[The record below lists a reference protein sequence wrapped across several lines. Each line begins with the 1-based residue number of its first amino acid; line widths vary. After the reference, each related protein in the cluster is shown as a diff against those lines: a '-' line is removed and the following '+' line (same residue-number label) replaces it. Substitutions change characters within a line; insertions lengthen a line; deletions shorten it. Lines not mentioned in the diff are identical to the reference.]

1 MKSILLAGA
10 LLLATPVFFSA
21 CQEDAPEIDY
31 EMKVTVVNDFT
42 KVVEAINNGALKNE
56 QAINQLKQAIDQMN
70 ADQKTKMQAIIA
82 AINAVNNTLDTK
94 LAVIE
99 AAIKAQTL
107 SMDSKMELLKG
118 VIEAQSAS
126 LELKLGAIKT
136 AMNEQTLALE
146 AKMDL
151 IHDII
156 GAQTTALELKIA
168 AIEAAVKAQTLSM
181 EAKMDLIHDIIASQT
196 AALELKIGAIE
207 AAIKAQTLSMEA
219 KMDLIHDIITAQT
232 SALELKLAAIETAM
246 KEESIALADK
256 LALVEKAI
264 KDQTTNFDTKMELL
278 TTAVTSMP
286 DYRDKLA
293 AIETAINN
301 VPDYATQL
309 AAIKA
314 VLSNVNSTLTDKLA
328 LLESIETAITDNA
341 AKLDAIKAVIDA
353 LPDYS
358 TAFTNIKTEIANL
371 LQAVK
376 DGTTSTETALA
387 AIAAKIEEMKA
398 AGGVSG
404 GGTTGGGTGTE
415 KIVPKDFVDLG
426 LPSGLL
432 WAKCNIGAAT
442 ESETG
447 GYFSWGET
455 APKTAFGLSK
465 YKFGDNFTKFSKYN
479 VDDKLKQ
486 LQPEDDAA
494 TVILGP
500 WCHIPTKAEWEELIE
515 KCTWEATKMTMPGI
529 TEPVV
534 ACWKVTGP
542 NGNHIILPSTG
553 WYGEYDFN
561 FDSSHYYSSTLSYD
575 DMSCYALTWD
585 HSGVT
590 KVGSVS
596 YDHPTITSRNRFF
609 GNVIRAVCSTK

>member
-70 ADQKTKMQAIIA
+70 ADQQTKLQAIIDA
-82 AINAVNNTLDTK
+82 VNAVNNTLDAK

-107 SMDSKMELLKG
+107 SMEAKMDLLKG
-118 VIEAQSAS
+118 VIAAQTTS
-126 LELKLGAIKT
+126 LETKLGAIEAAIK
-136 AMNEQTLALE
+136 AQTLSVE

-156 GAQTTALELKIA
+156 DAQTTALELKIA

-181 EAKMDLIHDIIASQT
+181 EAKMDLIHDIIAS
-196 AALELKIGAIE
+196 
-207 AAIKAQTLSMEA
+207 
-219 KMDLIHDIITAQT
+219 QT

-278 TTAVTSMP
+278 TTAITSMP
-286 DYRDKLA
+286 DYSAKLA
-293 AIETAINN
+293 AIETAISN

-328 LLESIETAITDNA
+328 LLESIETAITESGN
-341 AKLDAIKAVIDA
+341 KLAAIKAVIDA
-353 LPDYS
+353 LPDY
-358 TAFTNIKTEIANL
+358 TAEFTNIKTEIANL

-376 DGTTSTETALA
+376 DGTTSKEAAIA
-387 AIAAKIEEMKA
+387 AIAAKIEELKA
-398 AGGVSG
+398 AGGITG
-404 GGTTGGGTGTE
+404 GSTTGGGTATE
-415 KIVPKDFVDLG
+415 TMEYVDLG
-426 LPSGLL
+426 LPSGKKWSKKYL
-432 WAKCNIGAAT
+432 GAETAT
-442 ESETG
+442 DEG
-447 GYFSWGET
+447 DYYAWGET
-455 APKTAFGLSK
+455 SPKAPG
-465 YKFGDNFTKFSKYN
+465 NFTEEKYGLL
-479 VDDKLKQ
+479 DGAWGEFRRYHGKDGWKQ
-486 LQPEDDAA
+486 LMPYDDAA
-494 TVILGP
+494 TARLGSK
-500 WCHIPTKAEWEELIE
+500 WHIPTETEVQELFDN
-515 KCTWEATKMTMPGI
+515 CTAKEITLNGQAGIALVSKINNNYIFFINNGYTSGIKMYSTDQC
-529 TEPVV
+529 V
-534 ACWKVTGP
+534 CWTADLYTGDVQ
-542 NGNHIILPSTG
+542 NAIYFFIDKYEGKIRVETG
-553 WYGEYDFN
+553 WGKYRFKGMN
-561 FDSSHYYSSTLSYD
+561 IRPIYY
-575 DMSCYALTWD
+575 
-585 HSGVT
+585 
-590 KVGSVS
+590 
-596 YDHPTITSRNRFF
+596 
-609 GNVIRAVCSTK
+609 

>member
-1 MKSILLAGA
+1 MRVLKSIMLAGA
-10 LLLATPVFFSA
+10 MLLATPVFFSS
-21 CQEDAPEIDY
+21 CEEDATNLKYKME
-31 EMKVTVVNDFT
+31 VTVVNDFT

-70 ADQKTKMQAIIA
+70 ADQQTKLQAIIDA
-82 AINAVNNTLDTK
+82 VNAVNNTLDAK
-94 LAVIE
+94 LAV
-99 AAIKAQTL
+99 
-107 SMDSKMELLKG
+107 
-118 VIEAQSAS
+118 
-126 LELKLGAIKT
+126 
-136 AMNEQTLALE
+136 
-146 AKMDL
+146 
-151 IHDII
+151 
-156 GAQTTALELKIA
+156 
-168 AIEAAVKAQTLSM
+168 
-181 EAKMDLIHDIIASQT
+181 
-196 AALELKIGAIE
+196 IE

-219 KMDLIHDIITAQT
+219 KMDLIHDIIAAQT

-256 LALVEKAI
+256 LALVEQAI

-278 TTAVTSMP
+278 TTAITSMP
-286 DYRDKLA
+286 DYSAKLA
-293 AIETAINN
+293 AIETAISN

-309 AAIKA
+309 AAIEA

-328 LLESIETAITDNA
+328 LLESIETAITESGN
-341 AKLDAIKAVIDA
+341 KLAAIKAVIDA
-353 LPDYS
+353 LPDY
-358 TAFTNIKTEIANL
+358 TDEFTNIKAEIANL

-432 WAKCNIGAAT
+432 WAKYNIGAAT
-442 ESETG
+442 ENETG

-455 APKTAFGLSK
+455 APKTEFGYGK
-465 YKFGDNFTKFSKYN
+465 YKFWNGSTFTKYN
-479 VDDKLKQ
+479 WSDNLME

-500 WCHIPTKAEWEELIE
+500 WCHTPTKAEWEELIE
-515 KCTWEATKMTMPGI
+515 KCTWEATKVTMPGT

-534 ACWKVTGP
+534 AYWKVTGP

-553 WYGEYDFN
+553 
-561 FDSSHYYSSTLSYD
+561 YYWDDGLHFSWSFYNSSTLKEVDTVCS
-575 DMSCYALTWD
+575 LGWD

-590 KVGSVS
+590 EELGVS
-596 YDHPTITSRNRFF
+596 YDHPTIARGSRKA
-609 GNVIRAVCSTK
+609 GYVIRAVCSTK

>member
-1 MKSILLAGA
+1 MRVLKSIMLAGA
-10 LLLATPVFFSA
+10 MLLATPVFFSS
-21 CQEDAPEIDY
+21 CEEDATNLKYKME
-31 EMKVTVVNDFT
+31 VTVVNDFT

-126 LELKLGAIKT
+126 LELKLGAIET

-156 GAQTTALELKIA
+156 G
-168 AIEAAVKAQTLSM
+168 
-181 EAKMDLIHDIIASQT
+181 DQT

-278 TTAVTSMP
+278 TTAITSM
-286 DYRDKLA
+286 
-293 AIETAINN
+293 
-301 VPDYATQL
+301 PDYATQL

-328 LLESIETAITDNA
+328 LLEGINDAITDNA
-341 AKLDAIKAVIDA
+341 AKLAAIEAVIDA

-358 TAFTNIKTEIANL
+358 TAFTSIKTEIANL

-442 ESETG
+442 ESDSG

-455 APKTAFGLSK
+455 APKTKYSYGT
-465 YKFGDNFTKFSKYN
+465 YKFWNGSTFTKYN
-479 VDDKLKQ
+479 WSDNLME

-500 WCHIPTKAEWEELIE
+500 WCHTPTKAEWEELIE
-515 KCTWEATKMTMPGI
+515 KCTWEATKVTMPGT

-534 ACWKVTGP
+534 SYWKVTGP

-553 WYGEYDFN
+553 
-561 FDSSHYYSSTLSYD
+561 YYWDDVFHFSWSFYNSSTLKEVDTVYS
-575 DMSCYALTWD
+575 LGWD
-585 HSGVT
+585 QSGVT
-590 KVGSVS
+590 EELGVT
-596 YDHPTITSRNRFF
+596 YDHPTIARGSRKA
-609 GNVIRAVCSTK
+609 GYVIRAVCSTK

>member
-107 SMDSKMELLKG
+107 SMEAKMELLKG
-118 VIEAQSAS
+118 VIAAQTTS
-126 LELKLGAIKT
+126 LETKLGAIEAAIK
-136 AMNEQTLALE
+136 AQTLSVE

-156 GAQTTALELKIA
+156 DAQTTALELKIA

-181 EAKMDLIHDIIASQT
+181 EAKMDLIHDIIA
-196 AALELKIGAIE
+196 
-207 AAIKAQTLSMEA
+207 
-219 KMDLIHDIITAQT
+219 AQT

-256 LALVEKAI
+256 LALIEQAI
-264 KDQTTNFDTKMELL
+264 KDQATNFDTKMQLL
-278 TTAVTSMP
+278 TAAVTSIP

-328 LLESIETAITDNA
+328 LLEGINDAITDNA
-341 AKLDAIKAVIDA
+341 AKLAAIKAVIDA

-358 TAFTNIKTEIANL
+358 TEFANIKTEIANL

-442 ESETG
+442 ENDSG

-455 APKTAFGLSK
+455 APKTDFGYSK
-465 YKFGDNFTKFSKYN
+465 YKFWNGSTFTKYN
-479 VDDKLKQ
+479 WSDNLME

-494 TVILGP
+494 FVNLGP

-515 KCTWEATKMTMPGI
+515 KCTWEATKVTMPGT

-534 ACWKVTGP
+534 SYWKVTGP

-553 WYGEYDFN
+553 YYWDDGFN
-561 FDSSHYYSSTLSYD
+561 FNWSFYYSSTLKEVDTVYS
-575 DMSCYALTWD
+575 LGWD
-585 HSGVT
+585 QSGVT
-590 KVGSVS
+590 EELGVT
-596 YDHPTITSRNRFF
+596 YDHPTIARGSRKA
-609 GNVIRAVCSTK
+609 GYVIRAVCSTK

>member
-1 MKSILLAGA
+1 MRVLKSIMLAGA
-10 LLLATPVFFSA
+10 MLLATPVFFSS
-21 CQEDAPEIDY
+21 CEEDATNLKYKME
-31 EMKVTVVNDFT
+31 VTVVNDFT

-107 SMDSKMELLKG
+107 SMDSKMDFLKG

-156 GAQTTALELKIA
+156 G
-168 AIEAAVKAQTLSM
+168 
-181 EAKMDLIHDIIASQT
+181 DQT

-207 AAIKAQTLSMEA
+207 AAIKAQTLAVEA
-219 KMDLIHDIITAQT
+219 KMDLIHDIIDAQT

-256 LALVEKAI
+256 LALVEQAI

-278 TTAVTSMP
+278 TTAITSMP
-286 DYRDKLA
+286 DYSAKLA
-293 AIETAINN
+293 TIETAINN
-301 VPDYATQL
+301 VPDYSTQL

-328 LLESIETAITDNA
+328 LLEGINDAITDNA
-341 AKLDAIKAVIDA
+341 AKLAAIKAVIDDM
-353 LPDYS
+353 PDY
-358 TAFTNIKTEIANL
+358 TAAFNSIKTEIANL
-371 LQAVK
+371 LQAVS

-398 AGGVSG
+398 AGGVGG

-415 KIVPKDFVDLG
+415 KIIPKDFVDLG

-442 ESETG
+442 ESDSG

-465 YKFGDNFTKFSKYN
+465 YKFGDNLLKFSKYN

-515 KCTWEATKMTMPGI
+515 KCTWEATKMTMPGT

-553 WYGEYDFN
+553 WYGEYDFK

>member
-1 MKSILLAGA
+1 MRVLKSIMLAGA
-10 LLLATPVFFSA
+10 MLLATPVFFSS
-21 CQEDAPEIDY
+21 CEEDATNLKYKME
-31 EMKVTVVNDFT
+31 VTVVNDFT

-156 GAQTTALELKIA
+156 G
-168 AIEAAVKAQTLSM
+168 
-181 EAKMDLIHDIIASQT
+181 DQT

-219 KMDLIHDIITAQT
+219 KMDLIHDIIASQT

-256 LALVEKAI
+256 LALVEQAI

-278 TTAVTSMP
+278 TTAITSMP
-286 DYRDKLA
+286 DYSAKLA

-301 VPDYATQL
+301 VPDYSTQL

-314 VLSNVNSTLTDKLA
+314 VMNNVNSTLTDKLA
-328 LLESIETAITDNA
+328 LLEGINDAITDNA
-341 AKLDAIKAVIDA
+341 AKLAAIKAVIDDM
-353 LPDYS
+353 PDYS
-358 TAFTNIKTEIANL
+358 AAFTSIKTEIANL

-442 ESETG
+442 ENDTG
-447 GYFSWGET
+447 DYFSWGET
-455 APKTAFGLSK
+455 APKTDFGKGK
-465 YKFGDNFTKFSKYN
+465 YKFADGDNFTKYN
-479 VDDKLKQ
+479 WSDNLRE

-494 TVILGP
+494 LVNLGP

-515 KCTWEATKMTMPGI
+515 KCTWEATKVTMPTA
-529 TEPVV
+529 TEPIV
-534 ACWKVTGP
+534 AYWKVTGP

-553 WYGEYDFN
+553 YESGDGLRFKWSF
-561 FDSSHYYSSTLSYD
+561 YYSTTLKDVDIVYS
-575 DMSCYALTWD
+575 LGWD

-590 KVGSVS
+590 KELGVS
-596 YDHPTITSRNRFF
+596 YDHPTIARTFRYN
-609 GNVIRAVCSTK
+609 GCVIRAVCSTK

>member
-70 ADQKTKMQAIIA
+70 ADQQTKLQAIIDA
-82 AINAVNNTLDTK
+82 VNAVNNTLDAK

-156 GAQTTALELKIA
+156 E
-168 AIEAAVKAQTLSM
+168 S
-181 EAKMDLIHDIIASQT
+181 
-196 AALELKIGAIE
+196 
-207 AAIKAQTLSMEA
+207 
-219 KMDLIHDIITAQT
+219 QT
-232 SALELKLAAIETAM
+232 SALELKLAAIKTAM

-256 LALVEKAI
+256 LALIEQAI
-264 KDQTTNFDTKMELL
+264 KDQATNFDTKMELL

-286 DYRDKLA
+286 DYSAKLA
-293 AIETAINN
+293 AIETAISN

-314 VLSNVNSTLTDKLA
+314 VMNGINSTLTDKLA
-328 LLESIETAITDNA
+328 LLESIETAITESGN
-341 AKLDAIKAVIDA
+341 KLAAIKAVIDA
-353 LPDYS
+353 LPDY
-358 TAFTNIKTEIANL
+358 TAEFTNIKTEIANL

-376 DGTTSTETALA
+376 DGTTSKEAAIA
-387 AIAAKIEEMKA
+387 AIAAKIEELKA
-398 AGGVSG
+398 AGGIT
-404 GGTTGGGTGTE
+404 GGTSVKETME
-415 KIVPKDFVDLG
+415 YVDLG
-426 LPSGLL
+426 LPSGKKWSKKYL
-432 WAKCNIGAAT
+432 GAETAT
-442 ESETG
+442 DEG
-447 GYFSWGET
+447 DYYAWGET
-455 APKTAFGLSK
+455 SPKAPG
-465 YKFGDNFTKFSKYN
+465 NFTNENYGLLDGAWGEFRRYN
-479 VDDKLKQ
+479 KKDGWGQ
-486 LQPEDDAA
+486 LMPYDDAA
-494 TVILGP
+494 TARLGNK
-500 WCHIPTKAEWEELIE
+500 WHIPTKTEVQELFDNCTAKEITLNGQAGIALVSKINNNYIFFINNGYTSGMKWYNTDQCVCWSANMSNMLIE
-515 KCTWEATKMTMPGI
+515 
-529 TEPVV
+529 
-534 ACWKVTGP
+534 
-542 NGNHIILPSTG
+542 
-553 WYGEYDFN
+553 D
-561 FDSSHYYSSTLSYD
+561 
-575 DMSCYALTWD
+575 
-585 HSGVT
+585 
-590 KVGSVS
+590 
-596 YDHPTITSRNRFF
+596 
-609 GNVIRAVCSTK
+609 GNVFKIYIDGDNIVTSTKWRQDRSSGMNIRPIYY

>member
-70 ADQKTKMQAIIA
+70 ADQQTKLQAIIDA
-82 AINAVNNTLDTK
+82 VNAVNNTLDAK

-107 SMDSKMELLKG
+107 SMEAKMDLLKG
-118 VIEAQSAS
+118 VIAAQTTS
-126 LELKLGAIKT
+126 LETKLGAIEAAIK
-136 AMNEQTLALE
+136 AQTLSVE

-156 GAQTTALELKIA
+156 DAQTTALELKIA

-196 AALELKIGAIE
+196 
-207 AAIKAQTLSMEA
+207 
-219 KMDLIHDIITAQT
+219 

-256 LALVEKAI
+256 LALIEQAI
-264 KDQTTNFDTKMELL
+264 KDQATNFDTKMELL
-278 TTAVTSMP
+278 TTAVTSIP

-309 AAIKA
+309 AAIEA

-328 LLESIETAITDNA
+328 LLESIETAITESGN
-341 AKLDAIKAVIDA
+341 KLAAIKAVIDA
-353 LPDYS
+353 LPDY
-358 TAFTNIKTEIANL
+358 TAEFTNIKAEIANL

-376 DGTTSTETALA
+376 DGTTSKEAAIA
-387 AIAAKIEEMKA
+387 AIAAKIEELKA

-404 GGTTGGGTGTE
+404 GTSAKETME
-415 KIVPKDFVDLG
+415 YVDLG
-426 LPSGLL
+426 LPSGKKWSKKYL
-432 WAKCNIGAAT
+432 GAETAT
-442 ESETG
+442 DEG
-447 GYFSWGET
+447 DYYAWGET
-455 APKTAFGLSK
+455 SPKAPGHFTEEKYGLLDGAWGEFRRYHGK
-465 YKFGDNFTKFSKYN
+465 DGW
-479 VDDKLKQ
+479 KQ
-486 LQPEDDAA
+486 LMPYDDAA
-494 TVILGP
+494 TARLGNK
-500 WCHIPTKAEWEELIE
+500 WHIPTETEVKELFNNCTAKEITLNGQAGIALVSKINNNYIFFINNGYTSGIKMYRTDQCVCWTADLYKDDVQLAEEFKIFINGD
-515 KCTWEATKMTMPGI
+515 KI
-529 TEPVV
+529 FTE
-534 ACWKVTGP
+534 
-542 NGNHIILPSTG
+542 TG
-553 WYGEYDFN
+553 WTIPRYSGMN
-561 FDSSHYYSSTLSYD
+561 IRPIYY
-575 DMSCYALTWD
+575 
-585 HSGVT
+585 
-590 KVGSVS
+590 
-596 YDHPTITSRNRFF
+596 
-609 GNVIRAVCSTK
+609 

>member
-156 GAQTTALELKIA
+156 
-168 AIEAAVKAQTLSM
+168 
-181 EAKMDLIHDIIASQT
+181 AS
-196 AALELKIGAIE
+196 
-207 AAIKAQTLSMEA
+207 
-219 KMDLIHDIITAQT
+219 QT

-256 LALVEKAI
+256 LALVEQAI

-278 TTAVTSMP
+278 TTAITSMP
-286 DYRDKLA
+286 DYSAKLA
-293 AIETAINN
+293 AIETAISN

-328 LLESIETAITDNA
+328 LLEGINDAITDNA

-358 TAFTNIKTEIANL
+358 TEFTNIKTEIANL

-442 ESETG
+442 ENDSG

-455 APKTAFGLSK
+455 APKTKYSYGT
-465 YKFGDNFTKFSKYN
+465 YKFWNGSTFTKYN
-479 VDDKLKQ
+479 WSDNLME

-494 TVILGP
+494 FVNLGP

-515 KCTWEATKMTMPGI
+515 KCTWEATKVTMPGT

-534 ACWKVTGP
+534 AYWKVTGP

-553 WYGEYDFN
+553 
-561 FDSSHYYSSTLSYD
+561 YYWDDEFHFSWSFYNSSTLKEVD
-575 DMSCYALTWD
+575 TNYALGWD

-590 KVGSVS
+590 EELGVS
-596 YDHPTITSRNRFF
+596 YDHPTIARGSRKA
-609 GNVIRAVCSTK
+609 GYVIRAVCSTK

>member
-1 MKSILLAGA
+1 MRVLKSIMLAGA
-10 LLLATPVFFSA
+10 MLLATPVFFSS
-21 CQEDAPEIDY
+21 CEEDATNLKYKME
-31 EMKVTVVNDFT
+31 VTVVNDFT

-156 GAQTTALELKIA
+156 G
-168 AIEAAVKAQTLSM
+168 
-181 EAKMDLIHDIIASQT
+181 DQT

-219 KMDLIHDIITAQT
+219 KMDLIHDIIASQT

-246 KEESIALADK
+246 KEVSIALADK
-256 LALVEKAI
+256 LALVEQAI

-278 TTAVTSMP
+278 TTAITSMP
-286 DYRDKLA
+286 DYSAKLA

-301 VPDYATQL
+301 VPDYSTQL

-328 LLESIETAITDNA
+328 LLEGINDAITDNA
-341 AKLDAIKAVIDA
+341 AKLAAIKAVIDDM
-353 LPDYS
+353 PDYS
-358 TAFTNIKTEIANL
+358 AAFTSIKTEIANL

-398 AGGVSG
+398 AGGVGG

-415 KIVPKDFVDLG
+415 KIIPKDFVDLG

-442 ESETG
+442 ENDSG

-455 APKTAFGLSK
+455 APKTDFGKGK
-465 YKFGDNFTKFSKYN
+465 YKFADGDNFSKYN
-479 VDDKLKQ
+479 NGDKLRQ

-494 TVILGP
+494 FVNLGP

-515 KCTWEATKMTMPGI
+515 KCTWEATKMTMPGT

-553 WYGEYDFN
+553 WNGQSLSGNGFH
-561 FDSSHYYSSTLSYD
+561 FSWSFYYSSTLKEN
-575 DMSCYALTWD
+575 DMDIVYTLGWD

-590 KVGSVS
+590 EVGSVS
-596 YDHPTITSRNRFF
+596 YDHPTIAEGFRFNGF
-609 GNVIRAVCSTK
+609 VIRAVCSTK

>member
-70 ADQKTKMQAIIA
+70 ADQQTKLQAIIDA
-82 AINAVNNTLDTK
+82 VNAVNNTLDAK

-107 SMDSKMELLKG
+107 SMEAKMDLLKG
-118 VIEAQSAS
+118 VIAAQTTS
-126 LELKLGAIKT
+126 LETKLGAIEAAIK
-136 AMNEQTLALE
+136 AQTLSVE

-156 GAQTTALELKIA
+156 DAQTTALELKIA

-196 AALELKIGAIE
+196 
-207 AAIKAQTLSMEA
+207 
-219 KMDLIHDIITAQT
+219 

-256 LALVEKAI
+256 LALVEQAI
-264 KDQTTNFDTKMELL
+264 KDQATNFDTKMQLL
-278 TTAVTSMP
+278 TAAVTSIP

-309 AAIKA
+309 AAIEA
-314 VLSNVNSTLTDKLA
+314 VLNNVNSTLTDKLA
-328 LLESIETAITDNA
+328 LLESIETAITESGN
-341 AKLDAIKAVIDA
+341 KLAAIKAVIDA
-353 LPDYS
+353 LPDY
-358 TAFTNIKTEIANL
+358 TAEFTNIKTEIANL

-376 DGTTSTETALA
+376 DGTTSKEAAIA
-387 AIAAKIEEMKA
+387 AIAAKIEELKA

-404 GGTTGGGTGTE
+404 GGTTGGTSAKETME
-415 KIVPKDFVDLG
+415 YVDLG
-426 LPSGLL
+426 LPSGKKWSKKYL
-432 WAKCNIGAAT
+432 GAETAT
-442 ESETG
+442 DEG
-447 GYFSWGET
+447 DYYAWGET
-455 APKTAFGLSK
+455 SPKAPG
-465 YKFGDNFTKFSKYN
+465 NFTDENYGLLDGAWGEFRRYHGK
-479 VDDKLKQ
+479 DGWKQ
-486 LQPEDDAA
+486 LMPYDDAA
-494 TVILGP
+494 TARLGSK
-500 WCHIPTKAEWEELIE
+500 WHIPTKTEVQELFDN
-515 KCTWEATKMTMPGI
+515 CTTKEITVNGQPGI
-529 TEPVV
+529 ALVS
-534 ACWKVTGP
+534 KINNNYIFFRN
-542 NGNHIILPSTG
+542 NGYTSGIKMYDTDECVSWTADLTNHYVDNAFYFRIYIDEGNIKTTSDWGAYRYKGMNIRPI
-553 WYGEYDFN
+553 
-561 FDSSHYYSSTLSYD
+561 YY
-575 DMSCYALTWD
+575 
-585 HSGVT
+585 
-590 KVGSVS
+590 
-596 YDHPTITSRNRFF
+596 
-609 GNVIRAVCSTK
+609 

>member
-70 ADQKTKMQAIIA
+70 ADQQTKLQAIIDA
-82 AINAVNNTLDTK
+82 VNAVNNTLDAK

-107 SMDSKMELLKG
+107 SMEAKMELLKG
-118 VIEAQSAS
+118 VIAAQTTS
-126 LELKLGAIKT
+126 LETKLGAIEAAIK
-136 AMNEQTLALE
+136 AQTLSVE

-196 AALELKIGAIE
+196 AALELK
-207 AAIKAQTLSMEA
+207 
-219 KMDLIHDIITAQT
+219 
-232 SALELKLAAIETAM
+232 LAAIETAM

-256 LALVEKAI
+256 LALVEQAI

-309 AAIKA
+309 AAIEA

-328 LLESIETAITDNA
+328 LLESIETAITESGN
-341 AKLDAIKAVIDA
+341 KLAAIKAVIDA
-353 LPDYS
+353 LPDY
-358 TAFTNIKTEIANL
+358 TTEFTNIKAEIANL

-376 DGTTSTETALA
+376 DGTTSKEASIA
-387 AIAAKIEEMKA
+387 AIAAKIEELKA
-398 AGGVSG
+398 AGGITG
-404 GGTTGGGTGTE
+404 GGTTGGGTATE
-415 KIVPKDFVDLG
+415 TMEYVDLG
-426 LPSGLL
+426 LPSGKKWSKKYL
-432 WAKCNIGAAT
+432 GA
-442 ESETG
+442 ETVTDEG
-447 GYFSWGET
+447 DYYAWGET
-455 APKTAFGLSK
+455 SPKAPG
-465 YKFGDNFTKFSKYN
+465 NFTEEKYGLL
-479 VDDKLKQ
+479 DGAWGEFRRYHGKDGWKQ
-486 LQPEDDAA
+486 LMPYDDAA
-494 TVILGP
+494 TARLGNK
-500 WCHIPTKAEWEELIE
+500 WHIPTETEVQELFDNCTAKEITLNGKA
-515 KCTWEATKMTMPGI
+515 GI
-529 TEPVV
+529 ALVS
-534 ACWKVTGP
+534 KINNNYIFFIN
-542 NGNHIILPSTG
+542 NGLTADDK
-553 WYGEYDFN
+553 WYGTNQCICWTADLYKLDVHYANIFKIYIDGDN
-561 FDSSHYYSSTLSYD
+561 IVTTTNWRQDRSSGMNIRPIYY
-575 DMSCYALTWD
+575 
-585 HSGVT
+585 
-590 KVGSVS
+590 
-596 YDHPTITSRNRFF
+596 
-609 GNVIRAVCSTK
+609 

>member
-1 MKSILLAGA
+1 MRVLKSIMLAGA
-10 LLLATPVFFSA
+10 MLLATPVFFSS
-21 CQEDAPEIDY
+21 CEEDATNLKYKME
-31 EMKVTVVNDFT
+31 VTVVNDFT

-156 GAQTTALELKIA
+156 
-168 AIEAAVKAQTLSM
+168 
-181 EAKMDLIHDIIASQT
+181 ASQT

-219 KMDLIHDIITAQT
+219 KMDLIHDIIASQT

-256 LALVEKAI
+256 LALVEQAI

-278 TTAVTSMP
+278 TTAITSMP
-286 DYRDKLA
+286 DYSAKLA
-293 AIETAINN
+293 AIETAISN

-309 AAIKA
+309 AAIEA

-465 YKFGDNFTKFSKYN
+465 YKFGDNLLKFSKYN

>member
-70 ADQKTKMQAIIA
+70 ADQQTKLQAIIDA
-82 AINAVNNTLDTK
+82 VNAVNNNLDAK

-107 SMDSKMELLKG
+107 SMEAKMDLLKG
-118 VIEAQSAS
+118 VIAAQTTS
-126 LELKLGAIKT
+126 LETKLGAIEAAIK
-136 AMNEQTLALE
+136 AQTLSVE

-156 GAQTTALELKIA
+156 DAQTTALELKIA

-196 AALELKIGAIE
+196 
-207 AAIKAQTLSMEA
+207 
-219 KMDLIHDIITAQT
+219 

-256 LALVEKAI
+256 LALIEQAI
-264 KDQTTNFDTKMELL
+264 KDQATNFDTKMQLL
-278 TTAVTSMP
+278 TTAVTSIP

-309 AAIKA
+309 AAIEA

-328 LLESIETAITDNA
+328 LLESIETAIIESGN
-341 AKLDAIKAVIDA
+341 KLAAIKAVIDA
-353 LPDYS
+353 LPDY
-358 TAFTNIKTEIANL
+358 TAEFTNIKAEISNL

-376 DGTTSTETALA
+376 DGTTSKEAAIA
-387 AIAAKIEEMKA
+387 AIAAKIEELKA

-404 GGTTGGGTGTE
+404 GTSAKETME
-415 KIVPKDFVDLG
+415 YVDLG
-426 LPSGLL
+426 LPSGKKWSKKYL
-432 WAKCNIGAAT
+432 GA
-442 ESETG
+442 ETAADKG
-447 GYFSWGET
+447 DYYAWGET
-455 APKTAFGLSK
+455 SPRVPGDFTNEKYGLLDGGWGEFRRYHGK
-465 YKFGDNFTKFSKYN
+465 DGW
-479 VDDKLKQ
+479 KQ
-486 LQPEDDAA
+486 LMPYDDAA
-494 TVILGP
+494 TARLGNK
-500 WCHIPTKAEWEELIE
+500 WHIPTVTEVKELFNN
-515 KCTWEATKMTMPGI
+515 CTAKEITLNGQPGI
-529 TEPVV
+529 ALVSKINNNYIFFRNNGSTSGDKWYRTNCCLCWTADLYKDDVKIAEVFNIFIRGDKIFTE
-534 ACWKVTGP
+534 
-542 NGNHIILPSTG
+542 TG
-553 WYGEYDFN
+553 WSN
-561 FDSSHYYSSTLSYD
+561 TRSSGMNIRPIYY
-575 DMSCYALTWD
+575 
-585 HSGVT
+585 
-590 KVGSVS
+590 
-596 YDHPTITSRNRFF
+596 
-609 GNVIRAVCSTK
+609 

>member
-70 ADQKTKMQAIIA
+70 ADQQTKLQAIIDA
-82 AINAVNNTLDTK
+82 VNAVNNTLDAK

-107 SMDSKMELLKG
+107 SMEAKMELLKG
-118 VIEAQSAS
+118 VIAAQTTS
-126 LELKLGAIKT
+126 LETKLGAIEAAIK
-136 AMNEQTLALE
+136 AQTLSVE

-196 AALELKIGAIE
+196 AALELK
-207 AAIKAQTLSMEA
+207 
-219 KMDLIHDIITAQT
+219 
-232 SALELKLAAIETAM
+232 LAAIETAM

-256 LALVEKAI
+256 LALVEQAI

-309 AAIKA
+309 AAIEA

-328 LLESIETAITDNA
+328 LLESIETAITESGN
-341 AKLDAIKAVIDA
+341 KLAAIKAVIDA
-353 LPDYS
+353 LPDY
-358 TAFTNIKTEIANL
+358 TAEFTNIKAEIANL

-376 DGTTSTETALA
+376 DGTTSKEAAIA
-387 AIAAKIEEMKA
+387 AIAAKIEELKA
-398 AGGVSG
+398 AGGITG
-404 GGTTGGGTGTE
+404 GGTTGGGTATE
-415 KIVPKDFVDLG
+415 TMEYVDLG
-426 LPSGLL
+426 LPSGKKWSKKYL
-432 WAKCNIGAAT
+432 GA
-442 ESETG
+442 ETVTDEG
-447 GYFSWGET
+447 DYYAWGET
-455 APKTAFGLSK
+455 SPKAPG
-465 YKFGDNFTKFSKYN
+465 NFTEEKYGLL
-479 VDDKLKQ
+479 DGAWGEFRRYHGKDGWKQ
-486 LQPEDDAA
+486 LMPYDDAA
-494 TVILGP
+494 TARLGNK
-500 WCHIPTKAEWEELIE
+500 WHIPTETEVQELFDNCTAKEITLNGKA
-515 KCTWEATKMTMPGI
+515 GI
-529 TEPVV
+529 ALVS
-534 ACWKVTGP
+534 KINNNYIFFIN
-542 NGNHIILPSTG
+542 NGLTADDK
-553 WYGEYDFN
+553 WYGTNQCICWTADLYKLDVHYANIFKIYIDGDN
-561 FDSSHYYSSTLSYD
+561 IVTTTNWRQDRSSGMNIRPIYY
-575 DMSCYALTWD
+575 
-585 HSGVT
+585 
-590 KVGSVS
+590 
-596 YDHPTITSRNRFF
+596 
-609 GNVIRAVCSTK
+609 

>member
-1 MKSILLAGA
+1 MRVLKSIMLAGA
-10 LLLATPVFFSA
+10 MLLATPVFFSS
-21 CQEDAPEIDY
+21 CEEDATNLKYKME
-31 EMKVTVVNDFT
+31 VTVVNDFT

-156 GAQTTALELKIA
+156 G
-168 AIEAAVKAQTLSM
+168 
-181 EAKMDLIHDIIASQT
+181 DQT

-219 KMDLIHDIITAQT
+219 KMDLIHDIIESQT
-232 SALELKLAAIETAM
+232 SALELKLAAIKTAM

-256 LALVEKAI
+256 LALIEQAI

-286 DYRDKLA
+286 DYSAKLA
-293 AIETAINN
+293 AIETAISN

-314 VLSNVNSTLTDKLA
+314 VMNGINSTLTDKLA
-328 LLESIETAITDNA
+328 LLEGINDAITDNA
-341 AKLDAIKAVIDA
+341 AKLAAIKAVIDNM
-353 LPDYS
+353 PDYS
-358 TAFTNIKTEIANL
+358 TAFNSIKTEIANL

-432 WAKCNIGAAT
+432 WAKYNIGAAT

-455 APKTAFGLSK
+455 APKTDFGKGK
-465 YKFGDNFTKFSKYN
+465 YKFADGDNFSKYN
-479 VDDKLKQ
+479 NGDKLRQ

-494 TVILGP
+494 FVNLGP

-515 KCTWEATKMTMPGI
+515 KCTWEATKMTMPGT

-553 WYGEYDFN
+553 WNGQSLSGNGFH
-561 FDSSHYYSSTLSYD
+561 FTWSFYYSSTLKEN
-575 DMSCYALTWD
+575 DMDIVYTLGWD

-590 KVGSVS
+590 EVGSVS
-596 YDHPTITSRNRFF
+596 YDHPTIAEGFRFNGF
-609 GNVIRAVCSTK
+609 VIRAVCSTK

>member
-1 MKSILLAGA
+1 MRVLKSIMLAGA
-10 LLLATPVFFSA
+10 MLLATPVFFSS
-21 CQEDAPEIDY
+21 CEEDATNLKYKME
-31 EMKVTVVNDFT
+31 VTVVNDFT

-156 GAQTTALELKIA
+156 A
-168 AIEAAVKAQTLSM
+168 
-181 EAKMDLIHDIIASQT
+181 
-196 AALELKIGAIE
+196 
-207 AAIKAQTLSMEA
+207 
-219 KMDLIHDIITAQT
+219 AQT

-278 TTAVTSMP
+278 TTAITSMP
-286 DYRDKLA
+286 DYSAKLA
-293 AIETAINN
+293 AIETAISN

-328 LLESIETAITDNA
+328 LLEGINDAITDNA

-358 TAFTNIKTEIANL
+358 TEFTNIKTEIANL

-442 ESETG
+442 ENDSG
-447 GYFSWGET
+447 DYFSWGET
-455 APKTAFGLSK
+455 APKTKYSYGK
-465 YKFGDNFTKFSKYN
+465 YKFWNGSTYTKYN
-479 VDDKLKQ
+479 WSDNLME

-494 TVILGP
+494 FVNLGP

-515 KCTWEATKMTMPGI
+515 KCTWEATKVTMPGT

-534 ACWKVTGP
+534 AYWKVTGP

-553 WYGEYDFN
+553 
-561 FDSSHYYSSTLSYD
+561 YYWDDEFHFSWSFYNSSTLKEVD
-575 DMSCYALTWD
+575 TNYALGWD
-585 HSGVT
+585 QSGVT
-590 KVGSVS
+590 EELGVT
-596 YDHPTITSRNRFF
+596 YDHPTIARGSRKA
-609 GNVIRAVCSTK
+609 GYVIRAVCSTK

>member
-1 MKSILLAGA
+1 MRVLKSIMLAGA
-10 LLLATPVFFSA
+10 MLLATPVFFSS
-21 CQEDAPEIDY
+21 CEEDATNLKYKME
-31 EMKVTVVNDFT
+31 VTVVNDFT

-156 GAQTTALELKIA
+156 
-168 AIEAAVKAQTLSM
+168 
-181 EAKMDLIHDIIASQT
+181 AS
-196 AALELKIGAIE
+196 
-207 AAIKAQTLSMEA
+207 
-219 KMDLIHDIITAQT
+219 QT

-256 LALVEKAI
+256 LALVEQAI
-264 KDQTTNFDTKMELL
+264 KDQATNFDTKMELL
-278 TTAVTSMP
+278 TTAVTSLP

-309 AAIKA
+309 AAIEA

-328 LLESIETAITDNA
+328 LLESIETAITESGN
-341 AKLDAIKAVIDA
+341 KLAAIKAVIDA

-358 TAFTNIKTEIANL
+358 TEFTNIKTEIANL

-376 DGTTSTETALA
+376 DGTTSKEAAIA
-387 AIAAKIEEMKA
+387 AIAAKIEELKA
-398 AGGVSG
+398 AGGITG
-404 GGTTGGGTGTE
+404 GGTTGGGTATE
-415 KIVPKDFVDLG
+415 TMEYVDLG
-426 LPSGLL
+426 LPSGKKWSKKYL
-432 WAKCNIGAAT
+432 GA
-442 ESETG
+442 ETVTDEG
-447 GYFSWGET
+447 DCYAWGET
-455 APKTAFGLSK
+455 SPKNPG
-465 YKFGDNFTKFSKYN
+465 YIDFTKEKYGLLDGAWGDFRRYN
-479 VDDKLKQ
+479 KKDGWKQ
-486 LQPEDDAA
+486 LIPYDDAA
-494 TVILGP
+494 TARLGDK
-500 WCHIPTKAEWEELIE
+500 WHIPTETEVQELLDNCTAKEITMNGKA
-515 KCTWEATKMTMPGI
+515 GI
-529 TEPVV
+529 ALVS
-534 ACWKVTGP
+534 KINNNYIFFIN
-542 NGNHIILPSTG
+542 NGLVSIDK
-553 WYGEYDFN
+553 WYGLDRFVCWTADLLKGDVQYATYCRIYIDGDN
-561 FDSSHYYSSTLSYD
+561 IVTDTWYTLRSDGMNIRPIYY
-575 DMSCYALTWD
+575 
-585 HSGVT
+585 
-590 KVGSVS
+590 
-596 YDHPTITSRNRFF
+596 
-609 GNVIRAVCSTK
+609 

>member
-70 ADQKTKMQAIIA
+70 ADQQTKLQAIIDA
-82 AINAVNNTLDTK
+82 VNAVNNTLDAK

-107 SMDSKMELLKG
+107 SMEAKMDLLKG
-118 VIEAQSAS
+118 VIAAQTTS
-126 LELKLGAIKT
+126 LETKLGAIEAAIK
-136 AMNEQTLALE
+136 AQTLSVE

-156 GAQTTALELKIA
+156 DAQTTALELKIA

-196 AALELKIGAIE
+196 
-207 AAIKAQTLSMEA
+207 
-219 KMDLIHDIITAQT
+219 

-256 LALVEKAI
+256 LALIEQAI
-264 KDQTTNFDTKMELL
+264 KDQATNFDTKMQLL
-278 TTAVTSMP
+278 TTAVTSIP

-309 AAIKA
+309 AAIEA

-328 LLESIETAITDNA
+328 LLESIETVIIESGN
-341 AKLDAIKAVIDA
+341 KLAAIKAVIDA
-353 LPDYS
+353 LPDY
-358 TAFTNIKTEIANL
+358 TAEFTNIKAEISNL

-376 DGTTSTETALA
+376 DGTTSKEAAIA
-387 AIAAKIEEMKA
+387 AIAAKIEELKA

-404 GGTTGGGTGTE
+404 GTSAKETME
-415 KIVPKDFVDLG
+415 YVDLG
-426 LPSGLL
+426 LPSGKKWSKKYL
-432 WAKCNIGAAT
+432 GA
-442 ESETG
+442 ETAADKG
-447 GYFSWGET
+447 DYYAWGET
-455 APKTAFGLSK
+455 SPRVPGDFTNEKYGLLDGGWGEFRRYHGK
-465 YKFGDNFTKFSKYN
+465 DGW
-479 VDDKLKQ
+479 KQ
-486 LQPEDDAA
+486 LMPYDDAA
-494 TVILGP
+494 TARLGNK
-500 WCHIPTKAEWEELIE
+500 WHIPTVTEVKELFNN
-515 KCTWEATKMTMPGI
+515 CTAKEITLNGQPGI
-529 TEPVV
+529 ALVSKINNNYIFFRNNGSTSGDKWYRTNCCLCWTADLYKDDVKIAEVFNIFIRGDKIFTE
-534 ACWKVTGP
+534 
-542 NGNHIILPSTG
+542 TG
-553 WYGEYDFN
+553 WSN
-561 FDSSHYYSSTLSYD
+561 TRSSGMNIRPIYY
-575 DMSCYALTWD
+575 
-585 HSGVT
+585 
-590 KVGSVS
+590 
-596 YDHPTITSRNRFF
+596 
-609 GNVIRAVCSTK
+609 

>member
-1 MKSILLAGA
+1 MRVLKSIMLAGA
-10 LLLATPVFFSA
+10 MLLATPVFFSS
-21 CQEDAPEIDY
+21 CEEDATNLKYKME
-31 EMKVTVVNDFT
+31 VTVVNDFT

-156 GAQTTALELKIA
+156 G
-168 AIEAAVKAQTLSM
+168 
-181 EAKMDLIHDIIASQT
+181 DQT

-219 KMDLIHDIITAQT
+219 KMDLVHDIIASQT
-232 SALELKLAAIETAM
+232 SALELKLAAIETVM

-256 LALVEKAI
+256 LALVEQAI

-278 TTAVTSMP
+278 TAAITSMP
-286 DYRDKLA
+286 DYSAKLA

-309 AAIKA
+309 AAIEA
-314 VLSNVNSTLTDKLA
+314 VLNNVNSTLNDKLA
-328 LLESIETAITDNA
+328 LLESIETAITESGN
-341 AKLDAIKAVIDA
+341 KLEAIKAVIDA
-353 LPDYS
+353 LPDY
-358 TAFTNIKTEIANL
+358 TAEFTNIKTEIANL

-376 DGTTSTETALA
+376 DGTTSKEAAIA
-387 AIAAKIEEMKA
+387 AIAAKIEELKA
-398 AGGVSG
+398 AGGITG
-404 GGTTGGGTGTE
+404 GSTTGGGTATE
-415 KIVPKDFVDLG
+415 TMEYVDLG
-426 LPSGLL
+426 LPSGKKWSKKYL
-432 WAKCNIGAAT
+432 GAETAT
-442 ESETG
+442 DEG
-447 GYFSWGET
+447 DYYAWGET
-455 APKTAFGLSK
+455 SPKAPG
-465 YKFGDNFTKFSKYN
+465 NFTDENYGLLDGAWGEFRRYHGK
-479 VDDKLKQ
+479 DGWKQ
-486 LQPEDDAA
+486 LMPYDDAA
-494 TVILGP
+494 TARLGSK
-500 WCHIPTKAEWEELIE
+500 WHIPTKTEVQELFDN
-515 KCTWEATKMTMPGI
+515 CTTKEITVNGQPGI
-529 TEPVV
+529 ALVS
-534 ACWKVTGP
+534 KINNNYIFFRN
-542 NGNHIILPSTG
+542 NGYTSGIKMYDTDECVSWTADLTNHYVDNAFYFRIYIDEGNIKTTSDWGVYRYKGMNIRPI
-553 WYGEYDFN
+553 
-561 FDSSHYYSSTLSYD
+561 YY
-575 DMSCYALTWD
+575 
-585 HSGVT
+585 
-590 KVGSVS
+590 
-596 YDHPTITSRNRFF
+596 
-609 GNVIRAVCSTK
+609 

>member
-1 MKSILLAGA
+1 MRVLKSIMLAGA
-10 LLLATPVFFSA
+10 MLLATPVFFSS
-21 CQEDAPEIDY
+21 CEEDATNLKYKME
-31 EMKVTVVNDFT
+31 VTVVNDFT

-70 ADQKTKMQAIIA
+70 ADQQTKLQAIIDA
-82 AINAVNNTLDTK
+82 VNAVNNTLDAK
-94 LAVIE
+94 LAV
-99 AAIKAQTL
+99 
-107 SMDSKMELLKG
+107 
-118 VIEAQSAS
+118 
-126 LELKLGAIKT
+126 
-136 AMNEQTLALE
+136 
-146 AKMDL
+146 
-151 IHDII
+151 
-156 GAQTTALELKIA
+156 
-168 AIEAAVKAQTLSM
+168 
-181 EAKMDLIHDIIASQT
+181 
-196 AALELKIGAIE
+196 IE

-219 KMDLIHDIITAQT
+219 KMDLLKGVIAAQTTSLETKLGAIEAAIKAQTLSVEAKMDLIHDIIDAQT

-286 DYRDKLA
+286 DYSAKLA
-293 AIETAINN
+293 AIETAISN

-314 VLSNVNSTLTDKLA
+314 VMNGINSTLTDKLA
-328 LLESIETAITDNA
+328 LLEGINDAITDNA
-341 AKLDAIKAVIDA
+341 AKLAAIKAVIDNM
-353 LPDYS
+353 PDYS
-358 TAFTNIKTEIANL
+358 TAFNSIKTEIANL

-432 WAKCNIGAAT
+432 WAKYNIGAAT

-455 APKTAFGLSK
+455 APKTDFGKGK
-465 YKFGDNFTKFSKYN
+465 YKFADGDNFSKYN
-479 VDDKLKQ
+479 NGDKLRQ

-494 TVILGP
+494 FVNLGP

-515 KCTWEATKMTMPGI
+515 KCTWEATKMTMPGT

-553 WYGEYDFN
+553 WNGQSLSGNGFH
-561 FDSSHYYSSTLSYD
+561 FTWSFYYSSTLKEN
-575 DMSCYALTWD
+575 DMDIVYTLGWD

-590 KVGSVS
+590 EVGSVS
-596 YDHPTITSRNRFF
+596 YDHPTIAEGFRFNGF
-609 GNVIRAVCSTK
+609 VIRAVCSTK

>member
-70 ADQKTKMQAIIA
+70 ADQQTKLQAIIDA
-82 AINAVNNTLDTK
+82 VNAVNNTLDAK

-107 SMDSKMELLKG
+107 SMEAKMDLLKG
-118 VIEAQSAS
+118 VIAAQTTS
-126 LELKLGAIKT
+126 LETKLGAIEAAIK
-136 AMNEQTLALE
+136 AQTLSVE

-156 GAQTTALELKIA
+156 DAQTTALELKIA

-196 AALELKIGAIE
+196 
-207 AAIKAQTLSMEA
+207 
-219 KMDLIHDIITAQT
+219 

-256 LALVEKAI
+256 LALVEQAI

-278 TTAVTSMP
+278 TTAVTSIP

-309 AAIKA
+309 AAIEA

-328 LLESIETAITDNA
+328 LLESIETAITESGN
-341 AKLDAIKAVIDA
+341 KLAAIKAVIDA
-353 LPDYS
+353 LPDY
-358 TAFTNIKTEIANL
+358 TTEFTNIKAEIANL

-376 DGTTSTETALA
+376 DGTTSKEAAIA
-387 AIAAKIEEMKA
+387 AIAAKIEELKA
-398 AGGVSG
+398 AGGIT
-404 GGTTGGGTGTE
+404 GGTSATE
-415 KIVPKDFVDLG
+415 TMEYVDLG
-426 LPSGLL
+426 LPSGKKWSKKYL
-432 WAKCNIGAAT
+432 GAETAT
-442 ESETG
+442 DEG
-447 GYFSWGET
+447 DYYAWGET
-455 APKTAFGLSK
+455 SPKLPG
-465 YKFGDNFTKFSKYN
+465 NFTEEKYGLL
-479 VDDKLKQ
+479 DGAWGEFRRYHKKDGWKQ
-486 LQPEDDAA
+486 LMPYDDAA
-494 TVILGP
+494 TARLGNK
-500 WCHIPTKAEWEELIE
+500 WHIPTKTEVKELFDNCTAKEITLNGQAGIALVSKINNNYIFFINNGFTAGIKMYRTDQCVCWTANLYKDEVKLAEEFKIFI
-515 KCTWEATKMTMPGI
+515 KGDKII
-529 TEPVV
+529 TETDWSNTRYSGMNIRP
-534 ACWKVTGP
+534 
-542 NGNHIILPSTG
+542 I
-553 WYGEYDFN
+553 
-561 FDSSHYYSSTLSYD
+561 YY
-575 DMSCYALTWD
+575 
-585 HSGVT
+585 
-590 KVGSVS
+590 
-596 YDHPTITSRNRFF
+596 
-609 GNVIRAVCSTK
+609 

>member
-1 MKSILLAGA
+1 MRVLKSIMLAGA
-10 LLLATPVFFSA
+10 MLLATPVFFSS
-21 CQEDAPEIDY
+21 CEEDATNLKYKME
-31 EMKVTVVNDFT
+31 VTVVNDFT

-156 GAQTTALELKIA
+156 
-168 AIEAAVKAQTLSM
+168 
-181 EAKMDLIHDIIASQT
+181 ASQT

-278 TTAVTSMP
+278 TTAITSMP
-286 DYRDKLA
+286 DYSAKLA
-293 AIETAINN
+293 AIETAISN

>member
-126 LELKLGAIKT
+126 LELKLGAIET

-156 GAQTTALELKIA
+156 GAQT
-168 AIEAAVKAQTLSM
+168 
-181 EAKMDLIHDIIASQT
+181 

-207 AAIKAQTLSMEA
+207 AAIKAQTLSVET
-219 KMDLIHDIITAQT
+219 KMDLIHDIIAAQT

-264 KDQTTNFDTKMELL
+264 KDQATNFDTKMELL
-278 TTAVTSMP
+278 TTAVTSIP

-309 AAIKA
+309 AAIEA

-328 LLESIETAITDNA
+328 LLESIETAITESGN
-341 AKLDAIKAVIDA
+341 KLAAIKAVIDA
-353 LPDYS
+353 LPDY
-358 TAFTNIKTEIANL
+358 TAEFTNIKAEIANL

-376 DGTTSTETALA
+376 DGTTSKEAAIA
-387 AIAAKIEEMKA
+387 AIAAKIEELKA
-398 AGGVSG
+398 AGGITG
-404 GGTTGGGTGTE
+404 GGTTGGGTATE
-415 KIVPKDFVDLG
+415 TMEYVDLG
-426 LPSGLL
+426 LPSGKKWSKKYL
-432 WAKCNIGAAT
+432 GA
-442 ESETG
+442 ETAADKG
-447 GYFSWGET
+447 DYYAWGET
-455 APKTAFGLSK
+455 SPKNPGGF
-465 YKFGDNFTKFSKYN
+465 DFTKENYKLRDGAWGDFRRYN
-479 VDDKLKQ
+479 KKDGWKQ
-486 LQPEDDAA
+486 LIPYDDAA
-494 TVILGP
+494 TARLGDK
-500 WCHIPTKAEWEELIE
+500 WHIPTETEVQELLDNCTAKEITMNGKA
-515 KCTWEATKMTMPGI
+515 GI
-529 TEPVV
+529 ALVS
-534 ACWKVTGP
+534 KINNNYIFFIN
-542 NGNHIILPSTG
+542 NGLVSFDK
-553 WYGEYDFN
+553 WYGTARFVCWTADLFIGDIQDATYCRIYIDGDN
-561 FDSSHYYSSTLSYD
+561 IVTDTWHTLRSDGMNIRPIYY
-575 DMSCYALTWD
+575 
-585 HSGVT
+585 
-590 KVGSVS
+590 
-596 YDHPTITSRNRFF
+596 
-609 GNVIRAVCSTK
+609 